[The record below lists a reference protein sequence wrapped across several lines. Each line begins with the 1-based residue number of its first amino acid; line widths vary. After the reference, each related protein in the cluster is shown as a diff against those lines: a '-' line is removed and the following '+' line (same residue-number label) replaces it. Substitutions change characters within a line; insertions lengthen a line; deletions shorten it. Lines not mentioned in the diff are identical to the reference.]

1 MIKNFRSMVVKKG
14 RRMLDGKGVS
24 TTTYGR
30 SVFPTTLKL
39 N

>member
-14 RRMLDGKGVS
+14 HRMLDGKGVF